1 MIVLV
6 DTAAVHGPAPSGSLV
21 VNVNTTEPLVMLG
34 VYVEVSEFTS
44 ENVPL
49 GALHV
54 EVVALPPILP
64 ANVIVVPEHIVKAP
78 PAFAVAAGFTVIVL
92 VDVTAGQTPGA
103 FVVNVKVTVPVKF
116 AAGVYVT
123 VAGVAVCAMLLNVPP
138 PDVIDHAPVVAPPP
152 TLAPL
157 NVSADGVAD

>member
-1 MIVLV
+1 M
-6 DTAAVHGPAPSGSLV
+6 
-21 VNVNTTEPLVMLG
+21 
-34 VYVEVSEFTS
+34 SELAL

-64 ANVIVVPEHIVKAP
+64 AKVIVP
-78 PAFAVAAGFTVIVL
+78 PAHTLCAVPALAVAAGETLIVL
-92 VDVTAGQTPGA
+92 VALTAGHGPVGS

-123 VAGVAVCAMLLNVPP
+123 VCGLAVCAVLLNVPP

-152 TLAPL
+152 TVAPA
-157 NVSADGVAD
+157 NVMADGVAD